1 VTRSNSYEKILL
13 QQNKEEVKLMT
24 ECGRKTMVRLAAQ
37 SAWEMRRVQNMFN
50 YERKGCVIQM
60 LP

>member
-1 VTRSNSYEKILL
+1 
-13 QQNKEEVKLMT
+13 MT
-24 ECGRKTMVRLAAQ
+24 DCGRKTMVRLAAQ